1 MTYSLRH
8 IHRGLTLLCLE
19 KEFNVTKGFQ
29 AVKWFKE
36 QFGYSEGATQLLE
49 KWNPGVDFK
58 KLKIGKAVMLM
69 Q

>member
-1 MTYSLRH
+1 MTL
-8 IHRGLTLLCLE
+8 

-49 KWNPGVDFK
+49 NWNPGVDFK

>member
-1 MTYSLRH
+1 MTL
-8 IHRGLTLLCLE
+8 

-49 KWNPGVDFK
+49 KWNPDVDFK
-58 KLKIGKAVMLM
+58 NLKIGKAVMLM